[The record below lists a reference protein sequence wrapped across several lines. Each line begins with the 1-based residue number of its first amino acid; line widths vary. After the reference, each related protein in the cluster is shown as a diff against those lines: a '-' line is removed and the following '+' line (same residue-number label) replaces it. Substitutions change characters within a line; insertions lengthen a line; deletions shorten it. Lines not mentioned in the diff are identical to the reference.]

1 MSLLK
6 LESRI
11 LVYAAAAMMGLAPT
25 WALAN
30 KNSEAN
36 LIVQL
41 KKAAEKGDFAQYT
54 RLNDQLPRGSVF
66 APYAD
71 GWMFRLVQSGN
82 KDESGTT
89 PLWRT
94 QEVLAFLNRNDS
106 SWPAEEIRRDWL
118 QQMALNGEW
127 SLYPEQRAKLYYRP
141 DQGVECADLWYSS
154 IQGTLPRHD
163 IVKVLSVP
171 KGLPKVC
178 RGLIRKA
185 YEARQIS
192 DSDLNLRVFNL
203 IGNNQPS
210 MAQRY
215 ASELSNTAWGAS
227 FESNRLDNAINSPE
241 SLLGRADLDSM
252 PDLIVATAL
261 IRQSMSN
268 YEAVVE
274 RMKGPATKNL
284 KSETKQWL
292 WAHLGYRAALQW
304 DRNALSYFK
313 RSSPTVMSPEQKE
326 WKVRSALLIED
337 WAEVGK
343 SIDEM
348 PESMSKE
355 DTWQYWK
362 GRSKAASGQI
372 EQARAIWA
380 KMASPFNFYGKLATE
395 ELGASISAPEK
406 PKFLTAAEIE
416 EANQHPGLRRAL
428 ELYNAGMRKEGFWE
442 FNLQVAQM
450 NDRQL
455 LAAANWAR
463 KNELFDRAIAAAD
476 RTKLEHDLSLRY
488 LTPFKDTLV
497 AKARDIGVDEAWVYG
512 IIRQESRFVT
522 IAKSHVGASGLMQVM
537 PATAKYV
544 ANKIGLKNFQPD
556 SVTQIDT
563 NLTLGTSYLKMM
575 HEQLE
580 NSHVLASAG
589 YNAGPGRPSM
599 WRKRLGAD
607 RVIEGAIFAELIPF
621 DETRGY
627 VKNVMSNMVAYSLLL
642 NNQSMP
648 LKQRLGLIS
657 GRN

>member
-1 MSLLK
+1 MSLSK
-6 LESRI
+6 LEYKI
-11 LVYAAAAMMGLAPT
+11 LACAAITVLGMAPT
-25 WALAN
+25 WAAAN
-30 KNSEAN
+30 KNTEAA

-41 KKAAEKGDFAQYT
+41 KKAAEKGDFSQYT
-54 RLNDQLPRGSVF
+54 RLNDQLPRNSIF

-71 GWMFRLVQSGN
+71 GWLFRLVQSGG
-82 KDESGTT
+82 KDESGNIPT
-89 PLWRT
+89 WST
-94 QEVLAFLNRNDS
+94 QEVLSYLNRNES

-118 QQMALNGEW
+118 QQMALNGDW
-127 SLYPEQRAKLYYRP
+127 TLYPEQRSKLNYRA

-154 IQGTLPRHD
+154 TLGNLPRHD
-163 IVKVLSVP
+163 IVKVLSTP

-178 RGLIRKA
+178 RSLIRRA
-185 YEARQIS
+185 FEAKQIN

-203 IGNNQPS
+203 VGNNQAS

-215 ASELSNTAWGAS
+215 VNELSNTAWGTS
-227 FESNRLDNAINSPE
+227 FETNRLDSAINSPE
-241 SLLGRADLDSM
+241 SILGNENVASL
-252 PDLIVATAL
+252 PDLIIAVAL
-261 IRQSMSN
+261 IRQSMTN
-268 YEAVVE
+268 YEAAAE
-274 RMKGPATKNL
+274 RLRGPLAKHL

-313 RSSPTVMSPEQKE
+313 RSSPTVMSPDQKE
-326 WKVRSALLIED
+326 WKVRSALLLED
-337 WAEVGK
+337 WVEVGK
-343 SIDEM
+343 AIDEM
-348 PESMSKE
+348 PESMAKE
-355 DTWQYWK
+355 DSWQYWK

-380 KMASPFNFYGKLATE
+380 KMSSPFNFYGKLATE
-395 ELGASISAPEK
+395 ELGVSISAPEK
-406 PKFLTAAEIE
+406 PKFLSSAEIE
-416 EANQHPGLRRAL
+416 EANQHPGLKRAL

-497 AKARDIGVDEAWVYG
+497 SKAKDIGVDEAWVYG

-563 NLTLGTSYLKMM
+563 NLTLGTNYLKMM
-575 HEQLE
+575 HQQLD

-589 YNAGPGRPSM
+589 YNAGPGRPSL

-627 VKNVMSNMVAYSLLL
+627 VKNVMSNTVAYSLLL
-642 NNQSMP
+642 KNESIP
-648 LKQRLGLIS
+648 LKQRLGLIT